1 MSPVETGKYVITNV
15 QYGNVAILEDGNT
28 ATPVT
33 ADSFDQ
39 KNHSRWNVTELSNKR
54 YTIVNFGT
62 ATDAYSG
69 DGADEGD
76 IVEGR
81 PSRNQQWVIK
91 ETNTSDVY
99 TISTTGSRY
108 YWSLSS
114 GESGTLVTL
123 SAKTDKRSQW
133 TFTKK

>member
-33 ADSFDQ
+33 ADIFDQ
-39 KNHSRWNVTELSNKR
+39 KNHSRWTVTELSNKR

-69 DGADEGD
+69 DSADEGD
-76 IVEGR
+76 VVEG
-81 PSRNQQWVIK
+81 
-91 ETNTSDVY
+91 
-99 TISTTGSRY
+99 
-108 YWSLSS
+108 
-114 GESGTLVTL
+114 
-123 SAKTDKRSQW
+123 KTYIA
-133 TFTKK
+133 